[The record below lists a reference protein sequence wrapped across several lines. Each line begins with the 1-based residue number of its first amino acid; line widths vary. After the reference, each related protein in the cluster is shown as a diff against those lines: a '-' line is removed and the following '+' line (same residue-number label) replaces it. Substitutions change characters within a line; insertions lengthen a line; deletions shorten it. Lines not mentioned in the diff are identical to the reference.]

1 MEDSLDEC
9 IDDRLR
15 KLDQMCFSSQYYTM
29 LTVQFNGIMFIVM
42 AHEIWFRTNVQ
53 PFSDTGFALLALWMM
68 AVYRY

>member
-53 PFSDTGFALLALWMM
+53 VTIVPYTLILK
-68 AVYRY
+68 